1 MSSKMEQLSWLSQS
15 TRNRSDISGTTHI
28 TQSLYNSISSFLR
41 DTESEPTLNEE
52 SPKESA
58 SDRILSHCFKQYKLR
73 NEYPYFSLKLRPNR
87 FGPPKPRRRI
97 LIAPP
102 MDSVAPSIHKPWPPV
117 PSEVEKVQQLTAP
130 PEAQD
135 SISTEES
142 DLLSMEAWIKER
154 KQLRNLLEDCVNLE
168 EWLTEKKPLTQQEE
182 SILRKIKKKRE
193 EAKIQ
198 AELQALQ
205 CVKIPPKIEPVKTIP
220 LIQAPYPPSIITLQN
235 LLHKQKLKL
244 VDLFKKADRSRAM
257 KFKRVDFL
265 RIIQETKVPISKSD
279 LEEIIVFLTVSKK
292 GHIITGADLAEC
304 QRLWLDNMKENW
316 KQPKQELLPVATSSS
331 ITAKGDIIPPAKSS
345 ISSQVTCEPK
355 SNHLQVPPINT
366 EPDRRHLTYSQME
379 IVGKRYKETR
389 RRLKR
394 KTTPLDFAEQCRLV
408 RSGDPVVDSHCL
420 PSSLEGEMGELVDQH
435 RLACHYV
442 YCQCIKLCKKYGI
455 PISERALKRGLL
467 YAGDRLLK
475 LGKDT
480 RKLRQPGG
488 YIDNSVYLGQS
499 SDADS
504 SSKEE
509 RKPKPIKKT
518 VKKPPRACRWK
529 SFREFKKLMSKHSK
543 RIYPPSDIWNEK
555 FLDENLPE
563 GLDEFTK
570 KYMERELR
578 RMYYYLNPLTNPNN
592 FWPGH
597 LLDKLHLYLLEPR
610 EDRSEVLFSCV
621 SHTRPVNPGI
631 NVPRRNWPVNNKGY
645 MTLGDPET
653 RKHNYYI

>member
-1 MSSKMEQLSWLSQS
+1 
-15 TRNRSDISGTTHI
+15 
-28 TQSLYNSISSFLR
+28 
-41 DTESEPTLNEE
+41 

-58 SDRILSHCFKQYKLR
+58 SDRILSHCFKQ
-73 NEYPYFSLKLRPNR
+73 PNR

-97 LIAPP
+97 LI
-102 MDSVAPSIHKPWPPV
+102 PWPPV

-142 DLLSMEAWIKER
+142 DLLNMEAWIKER
-154 KQLRNLLEDCVNLE
+154 KQLRNLLENCVNLE

-182 SILRKIKKKRE
+182 SILGKIKKERK

-205 CVKIPPKIEPVKTIP
+205 CVKV
-220 LIQAPYPPSIITLQN
+220 SIVGSQHDAMVQN
-235 LLHKQKLKL
+235 QQEEWPFSTTSGMLHL
-244 VDLFKKADRSRAM
+244 SRTM

-265 RIIQETKVPISKSD
+265 RIIQE
-279 LEEIIVFLTVSKK
+279 
-292 GHIITGADLAEC
+292 
-304 QRLWLDNMKENW
+304 
-316 KQPKQELLPVATSSS
+316 
-331 ITAKGDIIPPAKSS
+331 
-345 ISSQVTCEPK
+345 
-355 SNHLQVPPINT
+355 
-366 EPDRRHLTYSQME
+366 
-379 IVGKRYKETR
+379 
-389 RRLKR
+389 R

-455 PISERALKRGLL
+455 PISERALKRGMEKTKQLGVPYIRQSKCNFVLQL
-467 YAGDRLLK
+467 YR
-475 LGKDT
+475 
-480 RKLRQPGG
+480 
-488 YIDNSVYLGQS
+488 
-499 SDADS
+499 
-504 SSKEE
+504 
-509 RKPKPIKKT
+509 
-518 VKKPPRACRWK
+518 
-529 SFREFKKLMSKHSK
+529 FRIEA
-543 RIYPPSDIWNEK
+543 
-555 FLDENLPE
+555 
-563 GLDEFTK
+563 TK
-570 KYMERELR
+570 LR

-610 EDRSEVLFSCV
+610 EDRSEVLFSHV